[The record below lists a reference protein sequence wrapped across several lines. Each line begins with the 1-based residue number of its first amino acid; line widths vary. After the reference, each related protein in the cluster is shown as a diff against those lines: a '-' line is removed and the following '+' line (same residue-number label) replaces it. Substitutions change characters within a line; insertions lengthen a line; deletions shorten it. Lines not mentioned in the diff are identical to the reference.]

1 MQRCKLLRPD
11 RLRKIEPP
19 FGWVPFRLLSCGL
32 FVQISAPA
40 KLLYFFLCLVADRR
54 GVSFYGDDRLQ
65 ELLQLSPDALQC
77 ARDELVN
84 HDLLAFDQRLYQLL
98 SLPTEPRSHGPHSH
112 PKGNDNGNTAVD
124 APVYIREILRQL
136 GGAG

>member
-1 MQRCKLLRPD
+1 MQRDKLLRPD

-32 FVQISAPA
+32 FAQLSTPA

-54 GVSFYGDDRLQ
+54 GVSFYGDSRLQ
-65 ELLQLSPDALQC
+65 ELLQLPPDALQR
-77 ARDELVN
+77 ARDELDN

-98 SLPTEPRSHGPHSH
+98 SLPPEPRSRHLYSTPTQ
-112 PKGNDNGNTAVD
+112 DDAVD
-124 APVYIREILRQL
+124 APVHIREIIRQL
-136 GGAG
+136 GGAS